1 MPAPI
6 TAVVGALG
14 SQGSS
19 VVSALLASKS
29 PYRIRAL
36 TSNAESPA
44 AVKLSNSDSRIE
56 VVQADLHSIDSLVA
70 AFTGATYIYANTVF
84 RPDVFNE
91 KDAQGAQDTESTQ
104 GLNIVRAA
112 ARVNEQDGTVL
123 KHIVWSTLPDTERA
137 SGGKLVVP
145 HLQSKIAAEKF
156 LLDKGNGL
164 SGKTT
169 FLRVGM
175 YGVNLSRAPYTPTY
189 MKGVDKYFTILPCS
203 PYTKIPMVG
212 NVTPNLGLIVEAIF
226 RQPEISLQKYVLA
239 AVEYL
244 TAKEWVQALSKVCG
258 KDIVFLETSLGCYE
272 GLFGPAGREL
282 GLMMKYIE
290 VLGEGSFAV
299 GVGEGDLLMPRDL
312 GLEGVLE
319 NTEDALG
326 ELDWEETLD
335 SGGGGKPS
343 V

>member
-6 TAVVGALG
+6 AAVVGALG

-19 VVSALLASKS
+19 VVSALASKS

-56 VVQADLHSIDSLVA
+56 VVQADLLSIDSLVS
-70 AFTGATYIYANTVF
+70 AFTGAAYIYANTVF

-91 KDAQGAQDTESTQ
+91 KGAQGAQDTESTQ
-104 GLNIVRAA
+104 GLNIVRAV
-112 ARVNEQDGTVL
+112 ARVNQADGSCL
-123 KHIVWSTLPDTERA
+123 KHIVWSTLPNTERA
-137 SGGKLVVP
+137 SEGKLVVP

-156 LLDKGNGL
+156 LLDEGNGL
-164 SGKTT
+164 KGKTT

-175 YGVNLSRAPYTPTY
+175 YGVNLARAPYTPIY
-189 MKGVDKYFTILPCS
+189 MKGVDKYFITLPCS
-203 PYTKIPMVG
+203 PNTTIPMVG
-212 NVTPNLGLIVEAIF
+212 NVTPNLGLIVDAIF
-226 RQPEISLQKYVLA
+226 RQPELSLQKYVLA
-239 AVEYL
+239 AAEYL

-258 KDIVFLETSLGCYE
+258 KDIVFLETNLECYE

-299 GVGEGDLLMPRDL
+299 GVGEGNLLMPRDL
-312 GLEGVLE
+312 GLDGILK

-326 ELDWEETLD
+326 GLDWEETLA
-335 SGGGGKPS
+335 SGGGKPS